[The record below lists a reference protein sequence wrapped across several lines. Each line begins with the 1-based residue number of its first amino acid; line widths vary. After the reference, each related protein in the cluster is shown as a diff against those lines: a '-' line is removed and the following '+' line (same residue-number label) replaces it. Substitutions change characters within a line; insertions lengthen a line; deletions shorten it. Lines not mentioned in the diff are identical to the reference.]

1 MVKLQ
6 AVHLVFWMSH
16 LCFVHLAF
24 MYTVTSHTYTL
35 DVVHQVRGGAIKVF
49 VDFMHH
55 PIITGLNGSYILS
68 GRIIMKYLSW
78 SLFYF
83 CVSTPLPSI
92 VVPISHLFVHPLFYL
107 SPSSVCLHP
116 A

>member
-1 MVKLQ
+1 MALTKMPGQTTGSPLSISDVPLM
-6 AVHLVFWMSH
+6 FGPS
-16 LCFVHLAF
+16 CFHV
-24 MYTVTSHTYTL
+24 YSRSNITCTSYTYTS

-83 CVSTPLPSI
+83 CVSTPLPSL
-92 VVPISHLFVHPLFYL
+92 VVPISFFV
-107 SPSSVCLHP
+107 
-116 A
+116 